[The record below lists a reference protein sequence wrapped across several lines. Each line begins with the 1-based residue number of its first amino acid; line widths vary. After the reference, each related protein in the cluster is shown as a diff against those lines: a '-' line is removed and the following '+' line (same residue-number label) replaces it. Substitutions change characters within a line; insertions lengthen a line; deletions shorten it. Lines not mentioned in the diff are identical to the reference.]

1 MPAPDTLK
9 ISKRNC
15 ESEKALEARLVEE
28 IKKRGGVA
36 VKLTSQFHRGLPD
49 RLVLLPFHTMAF
61 VELKSTGGRVSP
73 LQVAAIEQ
81 LRQMHFCVRVVTSAQ
96 ELDELLETL
105 DRRLDEQKDF
115 QKSLKSKGREMR
127 LALKEQRFADKWGKG
142 GKR

>member
-1 MPAPDTLK
+1 MLR

-61 VELKSTGGRVSP
+61 VELKSTGGHVSP

-81 LRQMHFCVRVVTSAQ
+81 LRQMHFCVRVISSTM
-96 ELDELLETL
+96 ELEELLETL
-105 DRRLDEQKDF
+105 DRRLDEQKEF
-115 QKSLKSKGREMR
+115 QMSLKSKGREMR

>member
-1 MPAPDTLK
+1 MLK

>member
-1 MPAPDTLK
+1 MLR

-15 ESEKALEARLVEE
+15 ESEKAIEARLVEE
-28 IKKRGGVA
+28 IKTRGGVA

-81 LRQMHFCVRVVTSAQ
+81 LRQMHFCVRVISSTQ
-96 ELDELLETL
+96 ELEELLETL
-105 DRRLDEQKDF
+105 DRRLDEQKEF
-115 QKSLKSKGREMR
+115 QMSLKSKGREMR